1 MSDDEA
7 PPPSLR
13 SIPASSE
20 KLVGT
25 IVDGRYILKREIGR
39 GGICAVYAAE
49 HRYTRRTYAL
59 KALLPEYR
67 KHQEARAR
75 LLAEARML
83 GAVHHPNV
91 VEVIDAGM
99 DQASPAESGTRS
111 PFVVMERLRAKSLE
125 ALLLA
130 RGKLT
135 VSDTLVIARLG
146 AAGLAATHRAGVI
159 HRDIKP
165 GNLLVVRTDTG
176 KTLKV
181 IDFGVATP
189 WERNA
194 PEDEGPPSA
203 VVGTPYYMAPEHLG
217 GQRVTPAADV
227 YSFGATVFEC
237 LTGQVPFHG
246 TFEQV
251 YARAMTSPRPDVRK
265 LRPDAPDALSALVV
279 RCLAATPKDR
289 FPTAV
294 ELSAAL
300 DAVVLEQE
308 TRGSQPKLETSRR
321 GHVRVAYRAP
331 IEMKLDDGMVVEGA
345 IQDISAGGLLVTS
358 NRDVKSN
365 TSATVRFPLPSGVI
379 VTSSAMIRWSRSAQ
393 SDTSRVA
400 LGVELVEL
408 SIPYKQAIAEY
419 VRSVEA

>member
-25 IVDGRYILKREIGR
+25 MVDKRYVLKREIGR

-49 HRYTRRTYAL
+49 HRYTRRMYAL

-83 GAVHHPNV
+83 GAVHHVNV

-99 DQASPAESGTRS
+99 DDGA

-165 GNLLVVRTDTG
+165 GNLLVVRTETG
-176 KTLKV
+176 KTLKL
-181 IDFGVATP
+181 IDFGVATA

-194 PEDEGPPSA
+194 PEDDGPPSA

-246 TFEQV
+246 TYEQV
-251 YARAMTSPRPDVRK
+251 YARAMTAPRPDVRK

-279 RCLAATPKDR
+279 RCLAASPKER

-300 DAVVLEQE
+300 DTVVLEQE
-308 TRGSQPKLETSRR
+308 GKGSQPRLETSRR

-331 IEMKLDDGMVVEGA
+331 IEMKLGDGMIIEGA

-358 NRDVKSN
+358 NREVKAS

-408 SIPYKQAIAEY
+408 EIAYKQAIAEY

>member
-1 MSDDEA
+1 MSEEEA

-13 SIPASSE
+13 TIPASSE

-25 IVDGRYILKREIGR
+25 LVDGRYVLRREIGR

-99 DQASPAESGTRS
+99 DDGT

-135 VSDTLVIARLG
+135 VHDALVIARLG
-146 AAGLAATHRAGVI
+146 AAALAATHSSRVI
-159 HRDIKP
+159 HRDVKP
-165 GNLLVVRTDTG
+165 GNLLVVRTETG
-176 KTLKV
+176 KTLKL
-181 IDFGVATP
+181 IDFGVATG
-189 WERNA
+189 WEEGDDA
-194 PEDEGPPSA
+194 DEGPPST
-203 VVGTPYYMAPEHLG
+203 VVGTPYYMAPEHLA
-217 GQRVTPAADV
+217 GQRVKPTADV
-227 YSFGATVFEC
+227 YSFGATMFEC
-237 LTGQVPFHG
+237 LTGQVPFSG
-246 TFEQV
+246 TFEQI
-251 YARAMTSPRPDVRK
+251 YARSMTTARPDVRK
-265 LRPDAPDALSALVV
+265 LRPDAPAALAALVA
-279 RCLAATPKDR
+279 RCLAADPNDR

-294 ELSAAL
+294 ELARAL
-300 DAVVLEQE
+300 DAIDLEEQA
-308 TRGSQPKLETSRR
+308 RGSQPRLETSRR

-331 IEMKLDDGMVVEGA
+331 IEMKLADGLVVEGS
-345 IQDISAGGLLVTS
+345 IQDISAGGILVTA
-358 NRDVKSN
+358 NRGIEPN
-365 TSATVRFPLPSGVI
+365 ATVAVRFPLPSGVI
-379 VTSSAMIRWSRSAQ
+379 VTSSAVVRWQRSAHE
-393 SDTSRVA
+393 DASRVA
-400 LGVELVEL
+400 LGVEFVDLE
-408 SIPYKQAIAEY
+408 SPYKQAIADY

>member
-13 SIPASSE
+13 SVPAPSE

-25 IVDGRYILKREIGR
+25 IVDGRYVVKREIGR

-59 KALLPEYR
+59 KTLLPEYR
-67 KHQEARAR
+67 KHQEARSR

-83 GAVHHPNV
+83 GAVHHVNV

-99 DQASPAESGTRS
+99 DDGS

-135 VSDTLVIARLG
+135 VNDTLVIARLG

-165 GNLLVVRTDTG
+165 GNLLVVRTESG
-176 KTLKV
+176 KSLKL
-181 IDFGVATP
+181 IDFGVATA
-189 WERNA
+189 WDRSER
-194 PEDEGPPSA
+194 EDDGPPSA

-217 GQRVTPAADV
+217 GQRVSPAADV

-246 TFEQV
+246 TYEQV

-279 RCLAATPKDR
+279 RCLASKPQER
-289 FPTAV
+289 FPTAT

-308 TRGSQPKLETSRR
+308 TKGSQPRLETSRR

-345 IQDISAGGLLVTS
+345 IQDLSAGGLLVTA
-358 NRDVKSN
+358 NRDVTSN
-365 TSATVRFPLPSGVI
+365 TNATVRFPLPSGVI
-379 VTSSAMIRWSRSAQ
+379 VTSSAVIRWSRSAQ

-408 SIPYKQAIAEY
+408 AVPYKQAIAEY

>member
-25 IVDGRYILKREIGR
+25 MVDKRYVLKREIGR

-99 DQASPAESGTRS
+99 DEGA

-165 GNLLVVRTDTG
+165 GNLLVVRTETG
-176 KTLKV
+176 KTLKL

-189 WERNA
+189 WERDA
-194 PEDEGPPSA
+194 PED
-203 VVGTPYYMAPEHLG
+203 
-217 GQRVTPAADV
+217 
-227 YSFGATVFEC
+227 
-237 LTGQVPFHG
+237 
-246 TFEQV
+246 
-251 YARAMTSPRPDVRK
+251 
-265 LRPDAPDALSALVV
+265 
-279 RCLAATPKDR
+279 
-289 FPTAV
+289 
-294 ELSAAL
+294 
-300 DAVVLEQE
+300 
-308 TRGSQPKLETSRR
+308 
-321 GHVRVAYRAP
+321 
-331 IEMKLDDGMVVEGA
+331 
-345 IQDISAGGLLVTS
+345 
-358 NRDVKSN
+358 
-365 TSATVRFPLPSGVI
+365 
-379 VTSSAMIRWSRSAQ
+379 
-393 SDTSRVA
+393 
-400 LGVELVEL
+400 
-408 SIPYKQAIAEY
+408 
-419 VRSVEA
+419 

>member
-25 IVDGRYILKREIGR
+25 MVDKRYVLKREIGR

-83 GAVHHPNV
+83 GAVHHVNV

-99 DQASPAESGTRS
+99 DDGA

-146 AAGLAATHRAGVI
+146 AAGLAATHRASVI

-165 GNLLVVRTDTG
+165 GNLLVVRTETG
-176 KTLKV
+176 KTLKL

-189 WERNA
+189 WERDA
-194 PEDEGPPSA
+194 PADDGPPSA

-246 TFEQV
+246 SFEQV

-279 RCLAATPKDR
+279 RCLAASPKDR

-308 TRGSQPKLETSRR
+308 VKGSQPHLETSRR
-321 GHVRVAYRAP
+321 GHVRIAYRAP
-331 IEMKLDDGMVVEGA
+331 IEMKLDDGMIIEGS

-379 VTSSAMIRWSRSAQ
+379 VTSSAVVRWSRSAQ

-408 SIPYKQAIAEY
+408 SIPYKQAISEY